1 MAKNTLQRLLDA
13 GVQFGEM
20 SRKQAEG
27 VVKQLVKAGAVR
39 RSEAEASVQALLERS
54 RETATAIG
62 ESVQREVTKQLGWLA
77 KRVDELEDE
86 LESTVSRFN
95 PLASSKQAPT
105 ASNATKAP
113 PKRAPATRAPAKKTA
128 VKRAPAKR
136 APAKKTAPK
145 KTAAKKSPAKQT
157 GARKIAGPSG

>member
-20 SRKQAEG
+20 SRKQAER
-27 VVKQLVKAGAVR
+27 VVKQFVKAGAVR

-86 LESTVSRFN
+86 LESTLSRFN
-95 PLASSKQAPT
+95 PLASSKEAPT
-105 ASNATKAP
+105 ASDAVKASA
-113 PKRAPATRAPAKKTA
+113 KRAPTKTTA

-136 APAKKTAPK
+136 APAKKSAPK
-145 KTAAKKSPAKQT
+145 KAAAKKSPAKQA